1 MLTLN
6 KYVAVFLT
14 VLLNI
19 FTSQYSYAHVMVAQ
33 QGTLNFVDGA
43 VYMVLSLPVTAFEGI
58 DDNHDGKLS
67 KAEFEHHQRSIAVIV
82 QDKVVMSDSQGK
94 LNLKGLVLSPIS
106 SHDSPKDSA
115 SQLIVMGKFE
125 LNDNVSSLHYQLSL
139 FGNTASEQKIEITA
153 RYKARG
159 LKQVMTFTPKNTAID
174 VFKT

>member
-6 KYVAVFLT
+6 KYVAIFLS

-19 FTSQYSYAHVMVAQ
+19 FINQYSHAHVMVAQ
-33 QGTLNFVDGA
+33 HGTLNFVDGA

-67 KAEFEHHQRSIAVIV
+67 KAEFEHHQKSIAAIV

-94 LNLKGLVLSPIS
+94 LKLKGLVLSPIS

-125 LNDNVSSLHYQLSL
+125 LNDNLSSLHYQLSL
-139 FGNTASEQKIEITA
+139 FGNAASEQKIEITA
-153 RYKARG
+153 RNKATG
-159 LKQVMTFTPKNTAID
+159 LKQVMTFTPKNTSID